1 MKATRVA
8 WALAI
13 FTALCS
19 LATAVLYLSG
29 HVNPLT
35 DAAAVDGFPVTPI
48 GVLLA
53 GILGALVV
61 SRYPGHRVGWLLC
74 VGQAGSALGLTADAY
89 AHRMH
94 SPPALAVAHLFD
106 AGYAL
111 AFTCAVFLLVPDG
124 RLLSRR
130 WRPVLALLPVAYLLG
145 LVPVDALRAA
155 SVLTMTVALV
165 AAVVAL
171 VLRLRRASGP
181 LRRQLRWIMA
191 GAVLLAAAVV
201 LFAVG
206 ATVLPSRPSYV
217 EYGLY
222 LGFAAVPVCTGIAI
236 LRYRLYDID
245 VIINR
250 AVVLA
255 ILAMFV
261 TTGYVALVVGVGD
274 AVGTGLDRR
283 VWPSLAALVVV
294 ALAFQPLRQRVLRLA
309 DRLVYGQ
316 RAAPYEALSDF
327 SRRLGSSLTPEELLP
342 AMAEAVVRGVGAA
355 AARVSLELPS
365 RSASWPQTIDRAPD
379 VDVQIRDRFG
389 VLGRIALVMPP
400 GRALRLAERRLL
412 EAFCA
417 QAALALRNLRLD
429 AELRVQV
436 ERMGRQTA
444 ALESSRRRLLAARDD
459 ERRRTAGV
467 IDREV
472 IRYLRPIPEAVE
484 RLDPAG
490 VVAAGPTLQRLEQ
503 ATEAALDAL
512 RVVTHGVYP
521 AMLTRRG
528 LVPALRGHATRTG
541 RAGVLTIGPGLSDA
555 RLGEQTESAAYFCA
569 VALLP
574 AASTLALSIVDGS
587 LLVRACVAPGL
598 DDTVMDR
605 VETAGGRVSWR
616 ADTLLIEL
624 PVQPPDIA
632 SAHMAASRSVPN
644 EDLAR

>member
-19 LATAVLYLSG
+19 LATAVLYLTG

-74 VGQAGSALGLTADAY
+74 IGQAGSALGLTADAY

-217 EYGLY
+217 EYVLY
-222 LGFAAVPVCTGIAI
+222 L
-236 LRYRLYDID
+236 
-245 VIINR
+245 
-250 AVVLA
+250 
-255 ILAMFV
+255 
-261 TTGYVALVVGVGD
+261 

-412 EAFCA
+412 DDFCA

-490 VVAAGPTLQRLEQ
+490 VVAAGPKLQRLEQ

-512 RVVTHGVYP
+512 RAVTHGVYP